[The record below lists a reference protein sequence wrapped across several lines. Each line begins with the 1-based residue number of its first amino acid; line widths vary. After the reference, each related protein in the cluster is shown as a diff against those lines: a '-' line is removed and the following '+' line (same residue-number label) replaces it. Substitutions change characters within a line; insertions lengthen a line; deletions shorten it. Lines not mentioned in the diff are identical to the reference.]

1 MPQKLPNS
9 EKSKTEVSPMMI
21 MKRVGED
28 SDFQGLEMR
37 GSDSSIYSDHFAEE
51 AKFIEC
57 YDAWHSCLSIVVVGP
72 DLPNNLGAM
81 LRLEPHYQAKTFFL
95 FLLES
100 RLQVL

>member
-37 GSDSSIYSDHFAEE
+37 GSDS
-51 AKFIEC
+51 
-57 YDAWHSCLSIVVVGP
+57 
-72 DLPNNLGAM
+72 
-81 LRLEPHYQAKTFFL
+81 
-95 FLLES
+95 
-100 RLQVL
+100 